1 MALDEV
7 VRKKTKAPFG
17 RPMTAT
23 KEYHTLQ
30 TNVVPLLS
38 VRDEIIVELVNGD
51 RCDISKSTAKQ
62 LLELQCDQ
70 EVAFAKT
77 IVASPK
83 DSAER
88 QEVIATAY
96 STICSILERMGQIC
110 AAESKS
116 EATHDFVMGLD
127 PRYTDLILR
136 LLKQQAARGING
148 GFFELGFS
156 SGVLLQQVASAGFRV
171 GGLEVVEALVEQA
184 KSRLDSQHHSQL
196 LHGDFRKQDLSGHV
210 GQYSVVYWNDVFEH
224 IPTDEIEDYLVVIRT
239 LLKPGGKLVTITPNW
254 HMRPSD
260 VTVQFAPPRTEAIGF
275 HLKEYTLG
283 EIVGMLDAA
292 GFRSVQ
298 VPSLI
303 SRNRIYFNPAVS
315 LTRLKTLV
323 EPVLE
328 RLPYSWA
335 VQVCRRLGYN
345 CTIATN

>member
-1 MALDEV
+1 
-7 VRKKTKAPFG
+7 
-17 RPMTAT
+17 MTAT
-23 KEYHTLQ
+23 TENIALGN
-30 TNVVPLLS
+30 NVVPLLS
-38 VRDEIIVELVNGD
+38 VRDKITVELVNGE
-51 RCDISKSTAKQ
+51 RCDISNLTSQQ
-62 LLELQCDQ
+62 LVELQCDQ
-70 EVAFAKT
+70 EVAFAKA

-88 QEVIATAY
+88 QEVTAIAY
-96 STICSILERMGQIC
+96 STVCSILERMGQFH
-110 AAESKS
+110 AAENKS
-116 EATHDFVMGLD
+116 ESAHDFVMGLD
-127 PRYTDLILR
+127 PRYTRLVLR
-136 LLKQQAARGING
+136 LMRQQAARGIDG
-148 GFFELGFS
+148 GFFEVGFS
-156 SGVLLQQVASAGFRV
+156 SGVLLHQVADAGFRV
-171 GGLEVVEALVEQA
+171 GGLEVVQALVEQA
-184 KSRLDSQHHSQL
+184 KRGLPSQHHSQL
-196 LHGDFRKQDLSGHV
+196 LHGDFRKLDLSDHV

-224 IPTDEIEDYLVVIRT
+224 IPIDEIQDYLAVIRT

-260 VTVQFAPPRTEAIGF
+260 VTVLLAPPRTEAIGF

-283 EIVGMLDAA
+283 EVVGMLNAA

-303 SRNRIYFNPAVS
+303 SRQRIYCSPATS
-315 LTRLKTLV
+315 LTRLKILA

>member
-1 MALDEV
+1 
-7 VRKKTKAPFG
+7 
-17 RPMTAT
+17 MTAT
-23 KEYHTLQ
+23 AENIALE
-30 TNVVPLLS
+30 NNAVPLLS
-38 VRDEIIVELVNGD
+38 VRDEFIVELVNGE

-70 EVAFAKT
+70 EVAFAQA
-77 IVASPK
+77 IAASPK
-83 DSAER
+83 DSAQR
-88 QEVIATAY
+88 QEVTAIAY
-96 STICSILERMGQIC
+96 STICSILERIGQIR
-110 AAESKS
+110 ATESKS
-116 EATHDFVMGLD
+116 ETVHNFVMGLD

-136 LLKQQAARGING
+136 LMKQQAGRGIKG
-148 GFFELGFS
+148 GFFEVGFS
-156 SGVLLQQVASAGFRV
+156 SGVLLQQVAAAGFHV
-171 GGLEVVEALVEQA
+171 GGLEVVQALIDQA
-184 KSRLDSQHHSQL
+184 KRRLASQHHSRL
-196 LHGDFRKQDLSGHV
+196 LHGDFRKLDLSDHV

-224 IPTDEIEDYLVVIRT
+224 IPTDEIEDYLAVIRT
-239 LLKPGGKLVTITPNW
+239 LLQPGGKLVTITPNW

-283 EIVGMLDAA
+283 EVVGMLDAA
-292 GFRSVQ
+292 GFRAVQ

-303 SRNRIYFNPAVS
+303 SRQRIYFSPSAS
-315 LTRLKTLV
+315 LTRLKILA